1 MKPFPL
7 HDELSAWKERDGE
20 AKVGEKY
27 GNPYK
32 RIAIHNRL
40 EKLVSLMT
48 YLKDKYDVDGDYFL
62 NRNKDEIA
70 RECMPPKKIMGASK
84 YRERLLRVEKD
95 IRDARVMVFGVSNS
109 EENKKDFENNSK
121 LRETV
126 EAETVVIERVRPA
139 TVISEPE
146 VPEERVP
153 SADDGPTEFKPQEAK
168 ESDEQ
173 LELVTDP
180 EMDELLGY
188 K

>member
-7 HDELSAWKERDGE
+7 HDELSAWLQREGE
-20 AKVGEKY
+20 AKVSIAHKK
-27 GNPYK
+27 PYK
-32 RIAIHNRL
+32 GIPIDSRV

-48 YLKDKYDVDGDYFL
+48 YLRDKYDVDGDYFL
-62 NRNKDEIA
+62 NRNKDQIA
-70 RECMPPKKIMGASK
+70 RECMPPKKTLGAPK
-84 YRERLLRVEKD
+84 YRERLFLVERD
-95 IRDARVMVFGVSNS
+95 IREARVQVFGVSNS
-109 EENKKDFENNSK
+109 EENKKDIEDNNK

-139 TVISEPE
+139 TVIGEPE